1 MEREKL
7 PIINTNTFRLI
18 CVLCVRK
25 KFSVVFCTTVK
36 TSFFDT
42 FYMKINKNEKKQI
55 AHTIKQINARTKV
68 LSSLFCMALHL
79 QQIQTKQNK
88 SEENPF
94 IKRLNRRCTSCA
106 LQTMNII

>member
-42 FYMKINKNEKKQI
+42 FYMKINKNEKKTNSTHNQTNKRTYKSSFFFVLYGFTF
-55 AHTIKQINARTKV
+55 ATDSNKAKQIGRK
-68 LSSLFCMALHL
+68 SFY
-79 QQIQTKQNK
+79 QTI
-88 SEENPF
+88 E
-94 IKRLNRRCTSCA
+94 
-106 LQTMNII
+106 